1 MIAGERS
8 PLQSG
13 LTRQA
18 VEKRLAAFGP
28 NALPEAVA
36 VSQWKRWLRQFKSPL
51 IYILLFALVLDLSL
65 WLWEGT
71 GRLPAES
78 IAIGLILVLNAALG
92 AYQEGKAEEALA
104 RLKALAMP
112 FVWVVRD
119 GVLVQAPAKD
129 LVPGDIARVEAGDR
143 VPADGT
149 LTLGQGVTADESI
162 LTGESLP
169 IDKDLGEGLFSGTL
183 VVRGKGYIEVTRTGA
198 KSTMGR
204 LAAMIGGIEAS
215 KTPLERRLGE
225 FGNQVALAILALGLV
240 LTIGGVVVEGIGRLG
255 QVFLFSVALAV
266 AAVPE
271 GLPAVLTLTLALG
284 VERLAR
290 RKAIVRRLSAVEAL
304 GSVTVIATDKTGTL
318 TENRMYV
325 RALDTTDLT
334 RAMQAMVLANDA
346 EIGTRAGDP
355 LEVAL
360 LDHAASQGM
369 DASHLI
375 GSRPRVS
382 SRPFDSAHKFMR
394 VTVEENGR
402 RVSYLKG
409 APEVLIARSTL
420 DDAQKCDWEAK
431 VIAHAKEGHRV
442 VALAWRA
449 EESEDAVT
457 FLGLVLLWDPPRP
470 EVPDALRR
478 AKGAGIRVLMI
489 TGDHPATAEAV
500 GRVIGIST
508 DRVLTGQ
515 DIDRLSPQALR
526 EAARV
531 VNVFARVS
539 PEQKLRLIE
548 TLKDLGEIVAVTGD
562 GVNDAPALK
571 RSDVGVAMGQ
581 RGSDVSREVADV
593 VLMDDNFATIVAA
606 IEEGRNIY
614 ENIQKFIRF
623 FFSTDLALIL
633 LMTAGLGM
641 AFLLGIK
648 DPAGGTFLLP
658 LTAVQL
664 LWINFVADGPP
675 ALAMALDRNPGVMDR
690 PPRPPSAK
698 LLDGASLRFVA
709 VSAAAKALVGVA
721 IIAALPQLGYS
732 LEETRTSLFVY
743 ESVLQLVFAY
753 PSRRIGLPPLP
764 NVWIHLAVWLGIGL
778 QALTLVVA
786 PLRTLLGLVPIGGA
800 TFAAIMLAALLTWAL
815 AELPCRWASGV
826 GRRQPN
832 GAPRASHL
840 RGRR

>member
-1 MIAGERS
+1 MIVGERS
-8 PLQSG
+8 PLQRG
-13 LTRQA
+13 LTRQDA
-18 VEKRLAAFGP
+18 GKRLAEFGP
-28 NALPEAVA
+28 NALPEPLP
-36 VSQWKRWLRQFKSPL
+36 VSQWQRWLRQFESPL
-51 IYILLFALVLDLSL
+51 IYILLFALILDLGL
-65 WLWEGT
+65 WLWEGA
-71 GRLPAES
+71 GRLPVES
-78 IAIGLILVLNAALG
+78 VAIALILVLNAGLG
-92 AYQEGKAEEALA
+92 VYQESKAEQALA
-104 RLKALAMP
+104 HLKALAMP
-112 FVWVVRD
+112 SVWVVRD
-119 GVLVQAPAKD
+119 TVLVQAPARE

-149 LTLGQGVTADESI
+149 LVGGQGVTADESI

-169 IDKDLGEGLFSGTL
+169 IDKAMGEQLLSGTL
-183 VVRGKGYIEVTRTGA
+183 LVKGKGYIEVTRTGA
-198 KSTMGR
+198 TSAMGR
-204 LAAMIGGIEAS
+204 LATMIGTIEAS

-325 RALDTTDLT
+325 RAVDATDLT
-334 RAMQAMVLANDA
+334 RALQAMVLANDA
-346 EIGTRAGDP
+346 EIGTRVGDP
-355 LEVAL
+355 LEIAL

-369 DASHLI
+369 DANHLI
-375 GSRPRVS
+375 DSQPRVS
-382 SRPFDSAHKFMR
+382 SRPFDSTYKYMR

-420 DDAQKCDWEAK
+420 TDAQKRDWEAK
-431 VIAHAKEGHRV
+431 VIAHATEGHRV
-442 VALAWRA
+442 VALAWRP
-449 EESEDAVT
+449 EESEEAVI

-470 EVPDALRR
+470 EVPYALRR
-478 AKGAGIRVLMI
+478 AKAAGIRVLMI
-489 TGDHPATAEAV
+489 TGDHPGTAEAV
-500 GRVIGIST
+500 GRVIGIT
-508 DRVLTGQ
+508 TERVLTGH
-515 DIDRLSPQALR
+515 DIDQLSAEELR
-526 EAARV
+526 AATRM

-539 PEQKLRLIE
+539 PEHKLRLVE

-571 RSDVGVAMGQ
+571 RSDVGVALGQ
-581 RGSDVSREVADV
+581 RGSDVAREVADV
-593 VLMDDNFATIVAA
+593 ILMDDNFATIVAA

-633 LMTAGLGM
+633 LMSAGLGL

-664 LWINFVADGPP
+664 LWINCVADGPP

-690 PPRPPSAK
+690 PPRPPASK
-698 LLDGASLRFVA
+698 LLDAASLRFVA
-709 VSAAAKALVGVA
+709 ISAAAKAMVGVA

-753 PSRRIGLPPLP
+753 PSRRIGLSSLP
-764 NVWIHLAVWLGIGL
+764 NVWVHLAVWLGISL
-778 QALTLVVA
+778 QALTLIVA
-786 PLRTLLGLVPIGGA
+786 PLRTLLGLVPISGA
-800 TFAAIMLAALLTWAL
+800 TFAAIMLTALLTWAV
-815 AELPCRWASGV
+815 AELSCRWAIDV
-826 GRRQPN
+826 GPRRSN
-832 GAPRASHL
+832 GAAPTP
-840 RGRR
+840 